1 MSLEKRIKGFVQLGL
16 FLNQFKTA
24 AKNPNLKEVNTV
36 FYDVFEDLILRQ
48 KSYNGWFDKENVL
61 NAITQTANS
70 LTTDNIKSWLLDY
83 DVPQN
88 NDKIIGV
95 IMAGNI
101 PLVGFHDFLSVLITG
116 NAIQAKLAS
125 GDNTLLK
132 KIGEILVF
140 IEPDFKTKINFVD
153 KLQNFDAV
161 IATGSNN
168 TARYFEQ
175 YFGKYPHIIR
185 KNRSSVAIINKND
198 TAEDILPL
206 GNDIFQYYGL
216 GCRSVSKLY
225 FPEGYR
231 IDTFFESI
239 LETYQDVTQNNKY
252 ANNYDYNKAVYL
264 MGSNQLLDN
273 GFVLLKEEHGRV
285 KIAFDNHQK
294 MTRSKWVSINQ
305 FHPFVKFLMDKKRAE
320 RDINSPP
327 IATSISQ
334 YHIQE
339 IEAGDYAFYV
349 SRWSV
354 QGVNTSE
361 QLVYSISPIGS
372 EQVITDVRAEKLINL
387 TVVEG
392 KRWEEASRVLKHDVI
407 LNNIDC
413 CRDELDD
420 LYGIY
425 VDEAKR
431 SNDDRADIQQFNI
444 KKHYDRKITRLK
456 DLIKEKERMNDTRMR
471 PANLGRLA
479 KLESR
484 LAEQLESFDRKRKV
498 EHDKVDVIMGVIHVN

>member
-70 LTTDNIKSWLLDY
+70 LTADNIKSWLLDY

-273 GFVLLKEEHGRV
+273 GFVLLKEEHGFDSPV
-285 KIAFDNHQK
+285 GVLNYEFYKSIDDLNTQLLKNKNELQCIVSSKNTPLNTLAFGKAQ
-294 MTRSKWVSINQ
+294 
-305 FHPFVKFLMDKKRAE
+305 
-320 RDINSPP
+320 SPNLN
-327 IATSISQ
+327 
-334 YHIQE
+334 
-339 IEAGDYAFYV
+339 DYAD
-349 SRWSV
+349 
-354 QGVNTSE
+354 GVDTL
-361 QLVYSISPIGS
+361 QF
-372 EQVITDVRAEKLINL
+372 
-387 TVVEG
+387 
-392 KRWEEASRVLKHDVI
+392 I
-407 LNNIDC
+407 L
-413 CRDELDD
+413 D
-420 LYGIY
+420 L
-425 VDEAKR
+425 A
-431 SNDDRADIQQFNI
+431 
-444 KKHYDRKITRLK
+444 
-456 DLIKEKERMNDTRMR
+456 
-471 PANLGRLA
+471 
-479 KLESR
+479 
-484 LAEQLESFDRKRKV
+484 
-498 EHDKVDVIMGVIHVN
+498 